1 MLVRYL
7 KGAGASLFVGML
19 LFFLAVQF
27 QSDYIK
33 TQLLFVALYNYFCC
47 LLGAV
52 LFFVLT
58 KLKMESS
65 YWMGFPL
72 FIILG
77 FLASLSFP
85 PLYFIFVAGSFVFY
99 FVQPVKNKALS
110 AILAVSGPLLLVILL
125 LAL

>member
-7 KGAGASLFVGML
+7 KGAGASLFIGML
-19 LFFLAVQF
+19 LFFLTVPF
-27 QSDYIK
+27 HRDYIK

-58 KLKMESS
+58 KVKMESA

-99 FVQPVKNKALS
+99 FVQPVKNKVLS
-110 AILAVSGPLLLVILL
+110 AILAVSGPLLLAILL
-125 LAL
+125 LVI